1 MNIDEARDKYN
12 NKMKE
17 NDRKKSMRDFQLIE
31 KKLPEAQKCINQWR
45 HEYDIEIVSVQASIA
60 SPGYVIIAVWRTPK

>member
-1 MNIDEARDKYN
+1 MSTQRE
-12 NKMKE
+12 
-17 NDRKKSMRDFQLIE
+17 FQLIE